1 MEGDEQNAAPALA
14 FDPDASVSA
23 FADRWHER
31 IGRMAR
37 SRSVWIWLLIGVA
50 ALYLAIVARY
60 FTTLLTNTEINA
72 DASSAQVIAELYGH
86 NSGTVYLGNIA
97 WYSTLLFEW
106 ATGWLPAH
114 HQIWDVGPYGIA
126 LCSIAVM
133 GWTAWRVGGRG
144 AACVT
149 AVLLLCASPTM
160 LGQMLWL
167 NNHMTSY
174 YALALLAAYLVFLES
189 HAASLSKPA
198 LSLGALVVGV
208 LVGVNMASDFL
219 LVLVGPTSLMLAVIV
234 AWRLAPS
241 AVSARALAWSI
252 VAVAVMS
259 VTTVVTLAAMHSAQ
273 IYQAPFK
280 LAFATTESIV
290 ANFRDW
296 WESVAVLGNGSF
308 FGAALSISSA
318 LSAICAGLTVL
329 SVVLIPR
336 FAWKSLERWRKEREQ
351 VDPKLS
357 AYVVFWAMSCTLL
370 SLAFIFSSAPEA
382 LDTTRYLNGVVF
394 AAAAIVPLWMARG
407 SLTRIAIVAGTFVY
421 CLTSING
428 VLRSGMI
435 DEPTKGP
442 TPEVAR
448 QVAEAAES
456 MHATQGY
463 AVYWAAAPLTWFS
476 HSRVRAYPFF
486 GCGTNEMCPP
496 GVNLM
501 ASWYELPPRERT
513 FLISE
518 AELRFP
524 PRPEFGPPIAIYH
537 FGTITM
543 TVFEHNI
550 GQYIKS
556 GV

>member
-1 MEGDEQNAAPALA
+1 MTGLAPKAGLA
-14 FDPDASVSA
+14 FDPDASVGA
-23 FADRWHER
+23 LADRWHER
-31 IGRMAR
+31 AGRIAR
-37 SRSVWIWLLIGVA
+37 SRSVWMWLLIGVA
-50 ALYLAIVARY
+50 AIYMAIVARY
-60 FTTLLTNTEINA
+60 FTALLTNTQANA
-72 DASSAQVIAELYGH
+72 DASSAQVIGELYGH

-133 GWTAWRVGGRG
+133 AWTIWTVGGRN

-149 AVLLLCASPTM
+149 VVLLLCASPSM

-174 YALALLAAYLVFLES
+174 YSLALLAGYLVFLES
-189 HAASLSKPA
+189 HAARLSKR
-198 LSLGALVVGV
+198 LLGPIALVVGV

-219 LVLVGPTSLMLAVIV
+219 LVLAGPTSLLLAVIV

-241 AVSARALAWSI
+241 AVSVRAVVWSI
-252 VAVAVMS
+252 LAVAVMG
-259 VTTVVTLAAMHSAQ
+259 VTTVVTLTAMHSAQ

-290 ANFRDW
+290 TNFRDW
-296 WESVAVLGNGSF
+296 WQSVAVLGNGSF
-308 FGAALSISSA
+308 FGARLSLSSVLYA
-318 LSAICAGLTVL
+318 VCACLTTVSVL
-329 SVVLIPR
+329 FIPR
-336 FAWKSLERWRKEREQ
+336 FAWRSLERWRTQPER

-370 SLAFIFSSAPEA
+370 SVAFIFSSAPEA
-382 LDTTRYLNGVVF
+382 LDTTRYLNGVIF

-407 SLTRIAIVAGTFVY
+407 NLTRIAIIGGTLVY
-421 CLTSING
+421 CLASING
-428 VLRSGMI
+428 LLRSGMI
-435 DEPTKGP
+435 NEPTKGP

-448 QVAEAAES
+448 EIAQAAES
-456 MHATQGY
+456 QHATQGY
-463 AVYWAAAPLTWFS
+463 AVYWAAAPITWFS
-476 HSRVRAYPFF
+476 HARVKAYPFF
-486 GCGTNEMCPP
+486 GCGNSEMCPP
-496 GVNLM
+496 GVNFM
-501 ASWYELPPRERT
+501 ASWYGLPRSERT
-513 FLISE
+513 FLIAE
-518 AELRFP
+518 AELQFP

-543 TVFEHNI
+543 TVFAKNI
-550 GQYIKS
+550 GQYIK
-556 GV
+556 